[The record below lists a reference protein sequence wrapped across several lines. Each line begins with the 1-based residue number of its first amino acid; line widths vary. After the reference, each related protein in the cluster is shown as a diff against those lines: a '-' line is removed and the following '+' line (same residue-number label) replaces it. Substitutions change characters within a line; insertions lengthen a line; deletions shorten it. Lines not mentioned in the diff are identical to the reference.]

1 LLRVTADGVGIEK
14 DLEDEGLWLCFS
26 CMVNKVVSELR
37 SPSDDESAPD
47 IEGRRETHETMSGCC
62 ANGWAPLGNMDK
74 ERTRTGDENLR
85 AAIFEGPAG
94 WRVDQ

>member
-1 LLRVTADGVGIEK
+1 MSFEVRATTRARQTLKG
-14 DLEDEGLWLCFS
+14 EG
-26 CMVNKVVSELR
+26 
-37 SPSDDESAPD
+37 
-47 IEGRRETHETMSGCC
+47 ETHETVSGCC

-85 AAIFEGPAG
+85 AAMFEGPAG